1 MVKNIRASCLIA
13 IESNSNHVLVL
24 VCVRSWKLLRDG
36 FVLSTKHIRKGNNSF
51 FDPFLPRFFSHM
63 VSFKNQNFACRRM
76 ENLFWS
82 HPTADQTRE
91 LWGKG
96 VQLLPLSK
104 QTPDNEFLTR
114 FVFGFRPISGEKSK
128 QEWQVQH
135 DLFFLWYHE
144 TKTNIWNECTSF
156 LRYCL
161 DTLDQKHSIT
171 KLSSFQRLLL
181 SCACFALNC

>member
-63 VSFKNQNFACRRM
+63 VSVKNQNFACRRM
-76 ENLFWS
+76 TNLFWS

-104 QTPDNEFLTR
+104 QTPENEFLTR

-135 DLFFLWYHE
+135 DLFSSDI
-144 TKTNIWNECTSF
+144 TKRKQIFGMNA
-156 LRYCL
+156 LRSC
-161 DTLDQKHSIT
+161 DTLDQKHSVT
-171 KLSSFQRLLL
+171 KLSSFQRLLR